1 VERGL
6 AAVPPPEAERCFDLS
21 RTAEIWQGNQF
32 CSINFQISIGANT
45 MRSNS
50 VDIIFITWRKAH
62 QNRCLNG
69 KQDFQI
75 QEIDFREIWGRA
87 LAIPAEVG

>member
-1 VERGL
+1 
-6 AAVPPPEAERCFDLS
+6 
-21 RTAEIWQGNQF
+21 
-32 CSINFQISIGANT
+32 

-75 QEIDFREIWGRA
+75 QEIDFR
-87 LAIPAEVG
+87 VGSLWLLTSFGLSIIIETISNH